1 MTVISWL
8 NEAWNTENFDQ
19 QQYFEVLAF
28 KRGKKNT
35 QENEFILGTLY
46 K

>member
-8 NEAWNTENFDQ
+8 NEAWHTENFDQ

-28 KRGKKNT
+28 KRGKKT
-35 QENEFILGTLY
+35 QENEFILRTLY